1 MKLKIIVAGVAFAL
15 SGVAQADVALG
26 TIGASAKNFGNIF
39 LNVGSLGS
47 ALGRFSDHYTFTLAG
62 SGTAVGRLGVGVEWG
77 SLDLTLTQVSLSG
90 GTLADKLTDA
100 TPESFSFSNLGAGT
114 YTLDVS
120 GVLDKVPGSVGFAF
134 YSGSIQSVASA
145 APEPEAL
152 ALMLAGLA
160 GVGLAT
166 RRRLPRS

>member
-1 MKLKIIVAGVAFAL
+1 MNLKAIVAGVALSL
-15 SGVAQADVALG
+15 SGVAQADVPLG
-26 TIGASAKNFGNIF
+26 TIGAKAKNFGNIF

-47 ALGRFSDHYTFTLAG
+47 ALGHFSDHYTFTLAG
-62 SGTAVGRLGVGVEWG
+62 SGTAVGRLGVGLEWG

-90 GTLADKLTDA
+90 GTLAHKQTDT
-100 TPESFSFSNLGAGT
+100 TPGNFSFSNLGAGT

-120 GVLDKVPGSVGFAF
+120 GVLNKVKGSVGFAF

-152 ALMLAGLA
+152 ALMLAGLV

-166 RRRLPRS
+166 RRRSLKV

>member
-1 MKLKIIVAGVAFAL
+1 MNLRVLVAGLAL
-15 SGVAQADVALG
+15 AMSGAAQAGAPLG
-26 TIGASAKNFGNIF
+26 TIGATAKNFGNIF
-39 LNVGSLGS
+39 LNVGDLGS
-47 ALGRFSDHYTFTLAG
+47 ALGPFSDHYTFTLAG
-62 SGTAVGRLGVGVEWG
+62 HGSAVGRLGVGLEWG
-77 SLDLTLTQVSLSG
+77 SLDLMLTHVSLSG
-90 GTLADKLTDA
+90 GTLAHALTDT

-114 YTLDVS
+114 YTLDVG
-120 GVLDKVPGSVGFAF
+120 GVLNKVPGSVGFAF

-166 RRRLPRS
+166 RRRPRKD